1 MSLLNIGCQR
11 MTYRV
16 ELAYSPLFEAA
27 LGIAAATY
35 DQIHPT
41 LEHPPSYWKQLQS
54 ELPLEVEK
62 ELMYAK
68 QHNTWK
74 TLLHLLHQRSF
85 PDLESFLSYLK
96 KLSPFDLRYYSL
108 PYLGEECQ
116 DARRQAAEGSEEA
129 MIQLQTSCR
138 DHLFFPAYIAHIY
151 TTEPDDLRRHLL
163 CLMEGWFLTHI
174 KPHEE
179 TIVRTLE
186 RDCSQKQVMQTKLSA
201 EALVE
206 WATNGSYPP
215 EPTVTRVLLIP
226 HAIYR
231 PWTIQADAEGTKIFY
246 YPVDDE
252 HLHRDADPY
261 RPPLPLVQALKAL
274 GDEQRLRL
282 VKMLSEQDLSL
293 QEMTETLGGAKSTV
307 HHHLSMLRSAHLV
320 ETVNGKYRLKRTVLD
335 KLPLHWEQFLGGS
348 LDARH

>member
-1 MSLLNIGCQR
+1 

-41 LEHPPSYWKQLQS
+41 LEHPPSHWKHLQS
-54 ELPLEVEK
+54 QLPLEVEK

-85 PDLESFLSYLK
+85 PDLESFLTYLQ
-96 KLSPFDLRYYSL
+96 KLSPFDLRYCSL
-108 PYLGEECQ
+108 PYLGEDWQ
-116 DARRQAAEGSEEA
+116 DARRQAAEGSEDA
-129 MIQLQTSCR
+129 MVRLQTACR

-151 TTEPDDLRRHLL
+151 TADPDDLRSHLL
-163 CLMEGWFLTHI
+163 CLMEGWYLTHI

-179 TIVRTLE
+179 TVVSTLE
-186 RDCSQKQVMQTKLSA
+186 RDCAQKQVMQAKLSA

-206 WATNGSYPP
+206 WATHASYPP

-226 HAIYR
+226 QAIYR

-246 YPVDDE
+246 YPVADE
-252 HLHRDADPY
+252 NLHRESDPY

-274 GDEQRLRL
+274 GDEQRLRM
-282 VKMLSEQDLSL
+282 VKMLSERDLSL

-320 ETVNGKYRLKRTVLD
+320 ETVHGKYRLKRTVLE

-348 LDARH
+348 LDARP